1 MEVSIVITCYNQEK
15 YISRAIRSCLNQKYL
30 KDEFEV
36 VVVDDASTDS
46 SLKIIED
53 FGNKIT
59 LVKNKKNLGLSKS
72 RNIGIRKATG
82 RYILNVDG
90 DDFILKD
97 SIYIE
102 TLFLNLNAHWG
113 AVSCDYV
120 LVDNDGI
127 HISRLSGQN
136 NPIACGIMFRK
147 DALIKIGLYDG
158 KMKSY
163 EDKDLR
169 YRFLKDNFIGHIEL
183 PLYRYRRHG
192 SNMTSI
198 AKEMRKYSQLLKK
211 KIIKKNKNEK
221 I

>member
-15 YISRAIRSCLNQKYL
+15 YISRSIRSCLNQNYL
-30 KDEFEV
+30 KDEFEIV
-36 VVVDDASTDS
+36 VVNDASTDNS
-46 SLKIIED
+46 SKIIED
-53 FGNKIT
+53 FGEKVVYI
-59 LVKNKKNLGLSKS
+59 KNKKNLGLSKS

-97 SIYIE
+97 TIYIE

-113 AVSCDYV
+113 AVSCDYI
-120 LVDNDGI
+120 LVDNDGN
-127 HISRLSGQN
+127 HISRISGQN

-147 DALIKIGLYDG
+147 DSLIKIGLYDG

-169 YRFLKDNFIGHIEL
+169 YRFLKDYYIGHIEL
-183 PLYRYRRHG
+183 SLYRYRRHG

-198 AKEMRKYSQLLKK
+198 AKEMRKYSRVFKK
-211 KIIKKNKNEK
+211 KILKK
-221 I
+221 